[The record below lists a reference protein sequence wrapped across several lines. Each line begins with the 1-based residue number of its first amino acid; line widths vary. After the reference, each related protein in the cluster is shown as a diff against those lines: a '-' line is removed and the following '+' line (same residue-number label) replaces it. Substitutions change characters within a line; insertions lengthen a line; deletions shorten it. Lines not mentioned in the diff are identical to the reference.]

1 MNKQILT
8 TLDSIATEADR
19 GQFKK
24 PDFNGILTGF
34 SGEKLMHCLQGF
46 TRALC
51 DKDTVYVEIGVFQ
64 GLTLL
69 SNAAAN
75 PGIDCFGIDNFSLFN
90 EGKGNFAL
98 VQERMRKL
106 AVTNATIINAD
117 YEEALHYLSSHIGG
131 RKVGVFFVDGP
142 HDYRSQLLPLLLAKP
157 YLADNCVI
165 VVDDSNYAH
174 VRQANGDFLRSEPD
188 FALLFEAYTRAHVAN
203 LAPAEKAEVAAG
215 WWNGVNVMVRDPSR
229 LVPRAFPP
237 EHAKH
242 LYVESHETFRHEFA
256 ELAFPAL
263 KAAQTMLDGT
273 PEQADQALSGL
284 KAALLEA
291 RRVHPG
297 RFKNQNTYS
306 EVLPGFKLHASSA
319 AGRE

>member
-1 MNKQILT
+1 MNKELLT
-8 TLDSIATEADR
+8 VLDSIAREADS
-19 GQFKK
+19 GQFERR
-24 PDFNGILTGF
+24 DFKGVLTGF
-34 SGEKLMHCLQGF
+34 SGEKLMHCLQAL

-51 DKDTVYVEIGVFQ
+51 GKDAVYVEIGVFQ

-69 SNAAAN
+69 SNAVAN
-75 PGIDCFGIDNFSLFN
+75 PGVDCFGIDNFSLFN

-98 VQERMRKL
+98 VQERMKKL
-106 AVTNATIINAD
+106 GVTNATIINAD
-117 YEEALHYLSSHIGG
+117 YEDALHHLASHIGP

-157 YLADNCVI
+157 FLAENCAI

-174 VRQANGDFLRSEPD
+174 VRQANGDFLRSEPE
-188 FALLFEAYTRAHVAN
+188 FALLFEAYTRAHIAN
-203 LAPAEKAEVAAG
+203 LPATEKAEVAAG
-215 WWNGVNVMVRDPSR
+215 WWNGAHVMVRDPSG
-229 LVPRAFPP
+229 LIPRAYPA
-237 EHAKH
+237 EDAKH

-273 PEQADQALSGL
+273 PEQANEAMARL
-284 KAALLEA
+284 KTMLIEA
-291 RRVHPG
+291 RRDHPD

-306 EVLPGFKLHASSA
+306 ERLPQFKLHA
-319 AGRE
+319 